1 MKSASATFTLAALMA
16 LVATAAIAQTASQTP
31 AQPPPN
37 YAPPPP
43 SPSQSTPAPNPGA
56 MTPHNADTQGDPND
70 CASQL
75 KASNPRLSA
84 VQIKQYCQR
93 QLNPSSPQ
101 D

>member
-1 MKSASATFTLAALMA
+1 VKSASASFILTALTA
-16 LVATAAIAQTASQTP
+16 LIGTGAIAQTASQTP

-43 SPSQSTPAPNPGA
+43 SPGQSTPAPNPGA

-84 VQIKQYCQR
+84 VEIKQYCQR

>member
-1 MKSASATFTLAALMA
+1 MKSASASFILSLLTAFT
-16 LVATAAIAQTASQTP
+16 ATAAIAQTATQTP

-37 YAPPPP
+37 YAPPAP
-43 SPSQSTPAPNPGA
+43 SPSQSTPAQNPGA
-56 MTPHNADTQGDPND
+56 TNPRSADTQGDPND

-84 VQIKQYCQR
+84 VEVKQYCQR
-93 QLNPSSPQ
+93 QLNPSAPQ

>member
-1 MKSASATFTLAALMA
+1 VKSASPPCILTALTA
-16 LVATAAIAQTASQTP
+16 LIATAAIAQTATQTP

-43 SPSQSTPAPNPGA
+43 SPGQSAPAQSPGA
-56 MTPHNADTQGDPND
+56 TNPRNADTQGDPND

-84 VQIKQYCQR
+84 VEIKQYCQR
-93 QLNPSSPQ
+93 QLNPSAPQ

>member
-1 MKSASATFTLAALMA
+1 VKSASASFILAVLTAFI
-16 LVATAAIAQTASQTP
+16 ATAAIAQTATQTP

-37 YAPPPP
+37 YAPPAP
-43 SPSQSTPAPNPGA
+43 SPSQTAPAQNP
-56 MTPHNADTQGDPND
+56 TNPRSADTQGDPND

-84 VQIKQYCQR
+84 VEVKQYCQR
-93 QLNPSSPQ
+93 QLNPSAPQ